1 MIERESKVP
10 KEVRTL
16 VCGGRDYDDVDYV
29 YQVLDRYVP
38 HSLIISGHAKGADSI
53 AEMYADERGI
63 PLKIFP
69 ADWDKFGKSAG
80 YHRNAQMLE
89 EGKPDRVIA
98 FPGGR
103 GTALM
108 VSLAQDRGVVVLDHR
123 TKDF

>member
-1 MIERESKVP
+1 MP

-38 HSLIISGHAKGADSI
+38 HSLIISGHAKGADTI

-63 PLKIFP
+63 PLKLFP
-69 ADWDKFGKSAG
+69 ADWHKFGKSAG